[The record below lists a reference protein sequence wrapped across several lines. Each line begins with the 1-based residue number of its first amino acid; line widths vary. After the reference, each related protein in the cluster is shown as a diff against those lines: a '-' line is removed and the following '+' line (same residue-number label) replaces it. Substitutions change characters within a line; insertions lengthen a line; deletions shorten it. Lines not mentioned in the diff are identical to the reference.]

1 MSEATVA
8 MRRRSELDRPLT
20 RATETPAT
28 QRGFS
33 TPTDGAVGEQ
43 GAGPSD
49 WAVLVVIR
57 GPHPG
62 TRFLLDSPVTSIG
75 RLRDSDVFLDDIT
88 VSRRHAEI
96 RWHNGAFSLADV
108 GGLNCTHLN
117 GELVEAVAPLN
128 TGDLVEVG
136 ESQLVFLTHPAV
148 PAARHRPVNAG
159 HECESVGVH

>member
-1 MSEATVA
+1 MSEAMVA
-8 MRRRSELDRPLT
+8 MPRRSELDRPQK
-20 RATETPAT
+20 RASETPAT

-33 TPTDGAVGEQ
+33 TATDGDAGEQ

-49 WAVLVVIR
+49 WAVLVVTQ

-96 RWHNGAFSLADV
+96 RWNNGAFTLADV
-108 GGLNCTHLN
+108 GGLTCTHLN
-117 GELVEAVAPLN
+117 GKLVDAVAPLN
-128 TGDLVEVG
+128 TGDVVEVG

-148 PAARHRPVNAG
+148 PAAWHRPVDAG